1 VAALGIGQGLVHT
14 GSAAPPRPAP
24 EIEMSDNHY
33 DCEVDRG
40 DLSMHWLLLKDTL
53 NARCRDGGGC
63 TSSSSSAATRC

>member
-1 VAALGIGQGLVHT
+1 
-14 GSAAPPRPAP
+14 
-24 EIEMSDNHY
+24 MSDNHY
-33 DCEVDRG
+33 DCEVNRG